1 MKKQVLSALKT
12 YLPELS
18 TQPVYL
24 CYSVSII
31 CVLMQSFACIAF
43 FWKTHWG
50 TKPVANVHSIW
61 ETNLLLGS
69 VYCEHEACTV
79 KHLQEDSC
87 SSDTHFTC
95 EPSIH
100 WHWGW
105 YCFSSSN
112 NETQLTVCRWLRAY
126 SHSGQYHYA
135 CSSQFSTNA
144 KRLLSAHIC
153 VMLQCFM
160 SAAQHSTAQHFRQH
174 PTLHDGAMT
183 FLQDGMA
190 WALLK
195 TDLHLVAG
203 LQIPLHVL
211 HLFSQ
216 PLMLTLQVP
225 HLCITTKRLWPL
237 SLTAVLAADV

>member
-1 MKKQVLSALKT
+1 MLDAHTRVVAELQHQTNAMQQSAGRAVRNLWVVH
-12 YLPELS
+12 YCALL
-18 TQPVYL
+18 VRL
-24 CYSVSII
+24 DDNR
-31 CVLMQSFACIAF
+31 
-43 FWKTHWG
+43 FWASSCCCK
-50 TKPVANVHSIW
+50 
-61 ETNLLLGS
+61 
-69 VYCEHEACTV
+69 C
-79 KHLQEDSC
+79 SC